1 MRLHLQ
7 FGFGMMEHSK
17 ELVKDWRG
25 GQVILSPRDLTDD
38 QLDRLASSI
47 RSLAGGSVL
56 LDPQFYLPHADHDR
70 LREHEYWPATY
81 STGSFFGG
89 PALSTLIGQL
99 TLLNGRLQTRG
110 FILPGLHA
118 DRVTS
123 EWLETQRLV
132 LEEARAQAGDRPL
145 FQTIAL
151 SDVASRNTADITSLI
166 EHCADNV
173 ADGYYVVVEHPGGDY
188 LVDDPNW
195 LANIVDLCAAF
206 KLQGSSVILG
216 YCNQQMLIAA
226 LAKVDAVASGTW
238 MNVRSF
244 PPEKFKAA
252 TEDDMKQRAT
262 WYYCPQTMSEY
273 KVPFLD
279 IAQRQGLLQDMYPLT
294 PIVLPKIEDL
304 FAGGQPST
312 IGLTEQVA
320 FRHYL
325 HCLRAQAAAMHQSTF
340 DATADEYRLLLDNA
354 ESLIARLN
362 RVGVR
367 GQMRDFARV
376 IDSNRAAVEV
386 LIADRGPILRR
397 RWGSL

>member
-1 MRLHLQ
+1 
-7 FGFGMMEHSK
+7 
-17 ELVKDWRG
+17 
-25 GQVILSPRDLTDD
+25 
-38 QLDRLASSI
+38 
-47 RSLAGGSVL
+47 
-56 LDPQFYLPHADHDR
+56 
-70 LREHEYWPATY
+70 
-81 STGSFFGG
+81 
-89 PALSTLIGQL
+89 
-99 TLLNGRLQTRG
+99 
-110 FILPGLHA
+110 
-118 DRVTS
+118 
-123 EWLETQRLV
+123 
-132 LEEARAQAGDRPL
+132 
-145 FQTIAL
+145 
-151 SDVASRNTADITSLI
+151 
-166 EHCADNV
+166 
-173 ADGYYVVVEHPGGDY
+173 
-188 LVDDPNW
+188 
-195 LANIVDLCAAF
+195 
-206 KLQGSSVILG
+206 
-216 YCNQQMLIAA
+216 MLIAA